1 MIRHDAQPRRD
12 LARRR
17 GHDLRGQTVVAASAL
32 AGGCLAVV
40 ALWMTAS
47 GAATT
52 GIATR

>member
-1 MIRHDAQPRRD
+1 MTRHAARPRRE

-17 GHDLRGQTVVAASAL
+17 SHDLHGQTLVAASAL
-32 AGGCLAVV
+32 ASGCLAVV
-40 ALWMTAS
+40 ALWKTAS